1 MQIKLN
7 NHQQKFKAMKKKHLT
22 PMLLVFIGLATIS
35 FMAKDGVTLRLRPQ
49 QDKTYT
55 ATSKA
60 NMMTMM
66 EVQGQTM
73 NMSQNLETRQIFSAK
88 EVTDNQSIFEAQV
101 EAIKMSISQ
110 MGMKLEYDSEHPEK
124 TSPMLAGQTKEME
137 ESIKKPVTI
146 TYDALGNFIIPSDS
160 IDVFENQMRD
170 VIIPFPENEL
180 SVGSKWSAEKTQSI
194 SNKEITVN
202 REYTVTAISKKSVE
216 VSFTGTVEAPDIT
229 GTYNGSANIDP
240 QTGLV
245 TNGTTKSNLSMT
257 INEQGMS
264 IPITVV
270 GTSTIE
276 VK

>member
-1 MQIKLN
+1 
-7 NHQQKFKAMKKKHLT
+7 MKKKHLI

-73 NMSQNLETRQIFSAK
+73 TMSQVYETRQSFTAK

-137 ESIKKPVTI
+137 KTIKKPVTI

-170 VIIPFPENEL
+170 VVIPFPENEL
-180 SVGSKWSAEKTQSI
+180 TVGSKWNAEKTQSI
-194 SNKEITVN
+194 SNKEITMN
-202 REYTVTAISKKSVE
+202 MEYTVTPISKKSVD
-216 VSFTGTVEAPDIT
+216 VSFTGTVESPDLT
-229 GTYNGSANIDP
+229 GTYNGTASINP
-240 QTGLV
+240 QTGLM

-257 INEQGMS
+257 INEQGLS
-264 IPITVV
+264 IPTTIVS
-270 GTSTIE
+270 TSTIE

>member
-1 MQIKLN
+1 
-7 NHQQKFKAMKKKHLT
+7 MKKKHLI
-22 PMLLVFIGLATIS
+22 PMLLVFIGLTTIS

-73 NMSQNLETRQIFSAK
+73 NMSQVYETRQSFTTK
-88 EVTDNQSIFEAQV
+88 EVSDSQSIFEAQV

-180 SVGSKWSAEKTQSI
+180 TVGSKWNAKKTQSI

-202 REYTVTAISKKSVE
+202 MEYTVTAISKKSVD
-216 VSFTGTVEAPDIT
+216 VSFTGTVESPDLT
-229 GTYNGSANIDP
+229 GTYNGTASINP
-240 QTGLV
+240 QTGLI
-245 TNGTTKSNLSMT
+245 TNGTTKSNISMT
-257 INEQGMS
+257 LNEQGMS
-264 IPITVV
+264 IPMTMV